1 MLGAASAIHI
11 ETRAGVGTMIDPSVA
26 ALIAKA
32 SGSAGGDDL
41 AEFPH
46 WMNGFGGYRTYMRDV
61 PDRFETEADDT
72 LMRSLYQNYATEGA
86 NPATQVPNGHYWV
99 TRANAEAVSREVI
112 ATHLGI
118 KDDAADAYIASNFD
132 PLYAKYDVKEEGF
145 LDIDRMPAFLRS
157 ICGNAE
163 ACIGLQ

>member
-1 MLGAASAIHI
+1 
-11 ETRAGVGTMIDPSVA
+11 
-26 ALIAKA
+26 
-32 SGSAGGDDL
+32 
-41 AEFPH
+41 
-46 WMNGFGGYRTYMRDV
+46 MNGFGGYRTYMRDV

-86 NPATQVPNGHYWV
+86 DPATQVPNGHYWV